1 MKSLQTEGKYAITPE
16 MRAALQ
22 DFIGGYAVETEVAE
36 EIKTVYEKSRY
47 VLDTH
52 TAVASKV
59 YRKYADETSDETKT
73 VIAST
78 ASPYK
83 FARSVMKALGKGT
96 EDMSDF
102 ELVDELSKV
111 SGVKVPPAIEEIR
124 SAAVL
129 HDTVVDRSDM
139 KATVK
144 NYLGIQ

>member
-1 MKSLQTEGKYAITPE
+1 
-16 MRAALQ
+16 
-22 DFIGGYAVETEVAE
+22 
-36 EIKTVYEKSRY
+36 
-47 VLDTH
+47 
-52 TAVASKV
+52 
-59 YRKYADETSDETKT
+59 
-73 VIAST
+73 
-78 ASPYK
+78 
-83 FARSVMKALGKGT
+83 MKALGKGT